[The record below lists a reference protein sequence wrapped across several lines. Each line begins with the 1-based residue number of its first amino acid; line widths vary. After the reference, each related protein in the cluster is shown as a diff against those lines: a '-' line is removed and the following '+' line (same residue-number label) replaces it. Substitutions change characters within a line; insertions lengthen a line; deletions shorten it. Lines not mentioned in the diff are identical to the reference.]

1 MLLVAVVFYMASGD
15 DTTPASLGTTEV
27 TLDCAWTTGD
37 GIGEGGSEEYL
48 GDTPTRK
55 DCVNKVL
62 REATGANGATYSQ
75 TTGACTDE
83 RGCMRCYAEYG
94 LTATNGNSDWQTCT
108 LAGAISF
115 NPVPPDWTVEGCD
128 WTAGD
133 GLGGTEVEIPTEVR
147 DMAHCVEEVKQMY
160 PMANGATGKLSAD
173 SFLAETSTRP

>member
-1 MLLVAVVFYMASGD
+1 MLLVAVVFYIASGD

-115 NPVPPDWTVEGCD
+115 NPVPSDWTVEGCD
-128 WTAGD
+128 CSRRWPGRHRGGD
-133 GLGGTEVEIPTEVR
+133 PNRGPRHGPLCRGGEADVP
-147 DMAHCVEEVKQMY
+147 D
-160 PMANGATGKLSAD
+160 GK
-173 SFLAETSTRP
+173 RRHW

>member
-1 MLLVAVVFYMASGD
+1 MLAAAARVLLVAVVFYMASGGG
-15 DTTPASLGTTEV
+15 TSPASLGTTEV

-55 DCVNKVL
+55 DCVNKVR

-128 WTAGD
+128 WVAGD

-173 SFLAETSTRP
+173 F